1 VNILFKVYLVAT
13 TATPSTSSGCSPGNT
28 CGLDVWDLTLNETQQ
43 VSSSN
48 GVSVFS
54 TVYDGGFAGLLAPAS
69 YALWSVSGTGT
80 TTVDTTNNSVN
91 TVMDLVGI
99 SIADPSMVERLL
111 LGFNMLL
118 LHPDGQRMLRV
129 GQPTLH
135 VLRLPGR

>member
-1 VNILFKVYLVAT
+1 MFT
-13 TATPSTSSGCSPGNT
+13 GNT

-54 TVYDGGFAGLLAPAS
+54 TVYDGGFAGLLNAPAS

-99 SIADPSMVERLL
+99 NLADPRWSNACSGLQHA
-111 LGFNMLL
+111 LL